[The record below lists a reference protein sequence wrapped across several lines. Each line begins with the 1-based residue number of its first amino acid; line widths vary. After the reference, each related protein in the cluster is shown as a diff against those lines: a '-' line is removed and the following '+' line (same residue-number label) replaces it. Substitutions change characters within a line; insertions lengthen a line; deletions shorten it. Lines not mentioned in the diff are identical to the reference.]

1 MTNNKSILKL
11 NRLTI
16 LLIIL
21 LILSVIVPITYS
33 KFQSLGES
41 ESNIKTA
48 FYVLETSYQ
57 SIDIKLDNI
66 IPSNNLYIYTFT
78 VANNN
83 EEERCETDME
93 YFIKITTTTNLPLI
107 YNLYQNDEETNII
120 DTETIIQDEYGTYF
134 KEITTPTSRFSHQKD
149 EINTYKLIVKFPEE
163 YNTPEYQN
171 IVEAINITIDSKQV
185 IE

>member
-1 MTNNKSILKL
+1 
-11 NRLTI
+11 
-16 LLIIL
+16 
-21 LILSVIVPITYS
+21 
-33 KFQSLGES
+33 
-41 ESNIKTA
+41 
-48 FYVLETSYQ
+48 
-57 SIDIKLDNI
+57 
-66 IPSNNLYIYTFT
+66 
-78 VANNN
+78 
-83 EEERCETDME
+83 ME

-120 DTETIIQDEYGTYF
+120 DTEAIIQDEYGTYF
-134 KEITTPTSRFSHQKD
+134 KEITTSSTRFSHQKD